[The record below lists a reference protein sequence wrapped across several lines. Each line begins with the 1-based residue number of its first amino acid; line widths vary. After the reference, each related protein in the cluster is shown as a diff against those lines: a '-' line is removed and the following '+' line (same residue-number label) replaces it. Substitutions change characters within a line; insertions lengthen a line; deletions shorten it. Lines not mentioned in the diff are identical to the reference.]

1 MRLTKI
7 YCGSNNNTGILEVD
21 IIKSVLD
28 RWCNS
33 YTLLLAKGCW
43 KGRSEDTAII
53 EIYGD
58 YNLGIVP
65 SLKQELKQ
73 DSIMVVE
80 LIVEAIDHH
89 D

>member
-1 MRLTKI
+1 M
-7 YCGSNNNTGILEVD
+7 LEVD

-28 RWCNS
+28 RWIVDG
-33 YTLLLAKGCW
+33 YTLILAKGYW

-58 YNLGIVP
+58 YNLGIVS

-73 DSIMVVE
+73 DSLLVV
-80 LIVEAIDHH
+80 
-89 D
+89 